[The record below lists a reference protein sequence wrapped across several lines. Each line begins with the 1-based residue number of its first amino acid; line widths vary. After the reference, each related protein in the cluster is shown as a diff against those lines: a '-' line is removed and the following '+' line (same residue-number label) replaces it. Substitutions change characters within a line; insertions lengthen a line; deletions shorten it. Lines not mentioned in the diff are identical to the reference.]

1 MLGWDTLWMLPPLK
15 GRCRRWRERKES
27 VKVTWYRLL
36 HPPCGRNKNENNDH
50 VRPMKKSF
58 EMVDYQLVNLAE
70 VALIVEA
77 TFEALLR
84 YLQEHIFGTLKQTN
98 IFLSVILMND

>member
-1 MLGWDTLWMLPPLK
+1 MDVATTQRTLPQVARK
-15 GRCRRWRERKES
+15 KRECER
-27 VKVTWYRLL
+27 VTWYRLL
-36 HPPCGRNKNENNDH
+36 HPNKNENNDH
-50 VRPMKKSF
+50 VRPMEKSF

-77 TFEALLR
+77 TFEAFLR

-98 IFLSVILMND
+98 IFLSVFLMND